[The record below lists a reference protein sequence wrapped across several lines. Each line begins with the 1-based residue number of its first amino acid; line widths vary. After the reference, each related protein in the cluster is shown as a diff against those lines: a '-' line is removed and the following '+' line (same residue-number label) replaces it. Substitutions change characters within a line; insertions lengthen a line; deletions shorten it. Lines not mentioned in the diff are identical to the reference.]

1 MTRIPGKK
9 VTGKYIFCLNSPYY
23 ESLIK
28 NISDNTD
35 KVKDVDKCDDL
46 STSMMFSENR
56 SSTEICKEFK
66 FLYNSF
72 SEHRAKGISENDTFT
87 DYDYDFLNYWIN
99 VNLRENVK
107 SGSINV
113 KEFYEKIKNKDNGFF
128 SKNKDLNDYLHVIDP
143 DVLVNMKLLYNL
155 YSTSEKIINIISDQV
170 YPEKGITN
178 KEQKSCSD
186 YKNECDKNYK
196 EAMDRCLNSNDDFYN
211 ALINFKDA
219 YDIIAKPIS
228 NESNACYSS
237 NFLYFPE
244 YDPVPEKEKEKRI
257 MTIKISS
264 ILSVLSL
271 TLPLIYKFT
280 PFGPFLRAK
289 INMVKDRWMNPD
301 KNGEELLPLST
312 DIEDIIFDNENYNIG
327 YYSETN

>member
-1 MTRIPGKK
+1 MSCKK
-9 VTGKYIFCLNSPYY
+9 GIDKYMFCTNSNYY
-23 ESLIK
+23 ETLVQYVK
-28 NISDNTD
+28 GISSD
-35 KVKDVDKCDDL
+35 VKKDEKCNDVK
-46 STSMMFSENR
+46 TSMTFFNNVQAKD
-56 SSTEICKEFK
+56 ICEEFK
-66 FLYNSF
+66 FLYKSF
-72 SEHRAKGISENDTFT
+72 STYPDGKTVKNDPFSY
-87 DYDYDFLNYWIN
+87 YDCYFLNYWLN
-99 VNLRENVK
+99 DKLRENV
-107 SGSINV
+107 SNDSIMV
-113 KEFYEKIKNKDNGFF
+113 EEFYEEIKNKDKNFF
-128 SKNKDLNDYLHVIDP
+128 SKTNDLEAYLHVIDP
-143 DVLVNMKLLYNL
+143 TVLENMKLLYKL
-155 YSTSEKIINIISDQV
+155 YDNAVNIMSIINTQNYTDEE
-170 YPEKGITN
+170 EKN
-178 KEQKSCSD
+178 KYHKSCSE
-186 YKNECDKNYK
+186 YTNECDKKYK
-196 EAMDRCLNSNDDFYN
+196 EAMDRCFNSNDDFYN
-211 ALINFKDA
+211 ALKNFKDA

-228 NESNACYSS
+228 NESNACYSG